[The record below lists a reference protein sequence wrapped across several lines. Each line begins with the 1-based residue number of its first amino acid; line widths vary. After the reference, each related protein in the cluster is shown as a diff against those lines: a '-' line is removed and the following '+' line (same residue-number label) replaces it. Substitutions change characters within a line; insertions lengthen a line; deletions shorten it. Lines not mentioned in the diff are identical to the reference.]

1 MAGTTST
8 AGAVKSPV
16 GAVLD
21 VFLFAP
27 IGFALDAREL
37 LPKLAERGRNQVALL
52 KVVGQFAVNK
62 GRADADRILKPKPPA
77 AAAPPAPKPAASPR
91 SATSSTTRS
100 RTRPPAPAAPSPATA
115 SSAPAA
121 QGLPINNYD
130 TLSASQIVPRLA
142 GLRPEEL
149 ARVRAYENAHRRR
162 RTILGRIT
170 QLQGRR

>member
-8 AGAVKSPV
+8 AGTDKSPV
-16 GAVLD
+16 GAMLD

-27 IGFALDAREL
+27 IGFVLDAREL
-37 LPKLAERGRNQVALL
+37 VPKLAERGRNQVALL

-77 AAAPPAPKPAASPR
+77 AASPPTPAATPRAATASRTRAPAAS
-91 SATSSTTRS
+91 ST
-100 RTRPPAPAAPSPATA
+100 
-115 SSAPAA
+115 

-142 GLRPEEL
+142 GLRPDEL
-149 ARVRAYENAHRRR
+149 ARVRAYENSHRRR
-162 RTILGRIT
+162 RTILGRIA

>member
-8 AGAVKSPV
+8 AGTDKSPV
-16 GAVLD
+16 GAMLD

-27 IGFALDAREL
+27 IGFVLDAREL
-37 LPKLAERGRNQVALL
+37 VPKLAERGRNQVALL

-62 GRADADRILKPKPPA
+62 GRADADRILKPKPLA
-77 AAAPPAPKPAASPR
+77 AAAPPTPAATPRAATASRTRAPAAS
-91 SATSSTTRS
+91 
-100 RTRPPAPAAPSPATA
+100 
-115 SSAPAA
+115 AA

-142 GLRPEEL
+142 GLRPDEL
-149 ARVRAYENAHRRR
+149 ARVRAYENSHRRR
-162 RTILGRIT
+162 RTILGRIA

>member
-1 MAGTTST
+1 VTNTTST
-8 AGAVKSPV
+8 AGASKSPV

-21 VFLFAP
+21 VFVFAP

-62 GRADADRILKPKPPA
+62 GRADADRILKTKPPA
-77 AAAPPAPKPAASPR
+77 STVQQPPPATTRTPPAARARPAAAGG
-91 SATSSTTRS
+91 
-100 RTRPPAPAAPSPATA
+100 ATA
-115 SSAPAA
+115 GGAA
-121 QGLPINNYD
+121 AHALPINNYD

-142 GLRPEEL
+142 GLRPDEL

-162 RTILGRIT
+162 RTILGRIA

>member
-1 MAGTTST
+1 MGDTTT
-8 AGAVKSPV
+8 VGAPKSPV
-16 GAVLD
+16 GAMLD
-21 VFLFAP
+21 VFIFAP

-37 LPKLAERGRNQVALL
+37 VPKLAERGRNQVALL

-77 AAAPPAPKPAASPR
+77 SAMPPPSAAP
-91 SATSSTTRS
+91 
-100 RTRPPAPAAPSPATA
+100 RPPTPSRARATA
-115 SSAPAA
+115 TTTATTA
-121 QGLPINNYD
+121 QTLPINNYD

-149 ARVRAYENAHRRR
+149 ARVRAYENSHRRR
-162 RTILGRIT
+162 RTILGRIA

>member
-1 MAGTTST
+1 MASTTST
-8 AGAVKSPV
+8 TAVPKNPV
-16 GAVLD
+16 GAILD

-62 GRADADRILKPKPPA
+62 GRADADRILKTKAP
-77 AAAPPAPKPAASPR
+77 APPAPTAPSAQKPSAPRAAPAAAP
-91 SATSSTTRS
+91 S
-100 RTRPPAPAAPSPATA
+100 RTRPPA
-115 SSAPAA
+115 SAPAA
-121 QGLPINNYD
+121 TASGATTQGLPINNYD

-149 ARVRAYENAHRRR
+149 ARVQAYENSHRRR
-162 RTILGRIT
+162 RTILGRIA

>member
-1 MAGTTST
+1 MASTTST
-8 AGAVKSPV
+8 TGAAKSPV
-16 GAVLD
+16 GAMLD

-37 LPKLAERGRNQVALL
+37 VPKLAERGRNQVALL

-62 GRADADRILKPKPPA
+62 GRADADRILKTKPPA
-77 AAAPPAPKPAASPR
+77 ATAPPTPTPTSAPAPRAATR
-91 SATSSTTRS
+91 AATRS
-100 RTRPPAPAAPSPATA
+100 RTRAPAASATA
-115 SSAPAA
+115 PSVA
-121 QGLPINNYD
+121 QELPINNYD

-149 ARVRAYENAHRRR
+149 ARVRAYENSHRRR
-162 RTILGRIT
+162 RTILGRIA

>member
-1 MAGTTST
+1 MTSTTST
-8 AGAVKSPV
+8 TGASKSPV

-21 VFLFAP
+21 VFVFAP

-62 GRADADRILKPKPPA
+62 GRADADRILKTKPAATTVPPPPPA
-77 AAAPPAPKPAASPR
+77 ATRTPPAARARPAATG
-91 SATSSTTRS
+91 ATT
-100 RTRPPAPAAPSPATA
+100 AAG
-115 SSAPAA
+115 AA
-121 QGLPINNYD
+121 QALPINNYD

-142 GLRPEEL
+142 GLRPDEL
-149 ARVRAYENAHRRR
+149 ARVRAYENTHRRR
-162 RTILGRIT
+162 RTILGRIA